1 MYVSIAT
8 SNRSGVSTPGESLSL
23 DIPHGLAL
31 SYNGPSVLPDICK
44 GDMISTIVFE
54 PPASMALSTTCN
66 LDLKVPDNEAIGEV
80 EVLSESLGINHFAF
94 KSIKIETAFSLGQS
108 VSLTLGLTA
117 GFEVSAILFHL
128 FISLV

>member
-8 SNRSGVSTPGESLSL
+8 SNRSGVSIPGKSWSL
-23 DIPHGLAL
+23 DTPQGLAL
-31 SYNGPSVLPDICK
+31 SYSGPSILPGICK

-66 LDLKVPDNEAIGEV
+66 LDLKVPDKEVNGEV
-80 EVLSESLGINHFAF
+80 QVLSESLGINHFAF

-108 VSLTLGLTA
+108 VSLTFELTA
-117 GFEVSAILFHL
+117 GFEISVILFHL
-128 FISLV
+128 FISLM